1 MTKPEGFLTNYVL
14 IDFEN
19 VQPKNLNLLKGEH
32 FKIYLF
38 LGAKQIRID
47 VPLATAMH
55 EFGPERAKYITVSE
69 TRANALDFHM
79 TYYLGQLVT
88 HDPNAYFH
96 LITKDKG
103 FDPLIDHLV
112 LESINVRRRDSL
124 ADIPIS
130 NISKDA
136 DVDEKFDAIVKNL
149 TGRGQAKPRTE
160 KTLKNVMRNV
170 FKEGLTETEV
180 NALYNKLTASDY
192 ITSKEN
198 KISYSLPG

>member
-1 MTKPEGFLTNYVL
+1 MTKLVGFLTNYVL

-19 VQPKNLNLLKGEH
+19 VQPKNLNVLKGEH

-38 LGAKQIRID
+38 LGAKQTRID

-55 EFGPERAKYITVSE
+55 EFGPERARYIRVSE

-88 HDPNAYFH
+88 RDPDAYFH

-103 FDPLIDHLV
+103 FDPLIDHLM
-112 LESINVRRRDSL
+112 LENINVRRREAL

-136 DVDEKFDAIVKNL
+136 DLDEKFDAIIKNL
-149 TGRGQAKPRTE
+149 IGRGQAKPRTE

-170 FKEGLTETEV
+170 FKEGLTKTEV
-180 NALYNKLTASDY
+180 NALYNKLTASNY
-192 ITSKEN
+192 ITSSDN
-198 KISYSLPG
+198 KISYSLPR